1 MNRISFVLPYY
12 ENQRM
17 LALQYKIWTNYP
29 LELKSR
35 IEVVIVDDG
44 SPHEPAAEVQRPDGL
59 PPIAIYR
66 VLIDKPWNQ
75 HGARNLG
82 AKMASGPWLFLTDMD
97 HILPAESLEKLLNIE
112 NIGRV
117 FMFARL
123 DAPDMTPTLGRDGKR
138 KPHPNTFA
146 MTKEIYWRIGGY
158 DERFCGIYGTDGL
171 FRDRALRHAHFQHL
185 SNVPIIRVPREV
197 ISDASTR
204 TLPRKEG
211 RGDAKARVIEQI
223 RKRHSEARILTLAF
237 PWERVV

>member
-12 ENQRM
+12 ENPFV
-17 LALQYKIWTNYP
+17 LALQYDIWSHYP

-35 IEVVIVDDG
+35 VEIIIVDDG
-44 SPHEPAAEVQRPDGL
+44 SPQEPAADVPRPSEL

-82 AKMASGPWLFLTDMD
+82 AKMATGPWLFLTDMD
-97 HILPAESLEKLLNIE
+97 HLLPAESLRKLLLMQNTNKIYTF
-112 NIGRV
+112 G
-117 FMFARL
+117 RL
-123 DAPDMTPTLGRDGKR
+123 DAPHMRPTRRPDGSL

-146 MTKEIYWRIGGY
+146 MTKDLYWRIGGY

-171 FRDRALRHAHFQHL
+171 FRVRAARAAQFRHL
-185 SNVPIIRVPREV
+185 PEVPIIRVPREV
-197 ISDASTR
+197 VADASTR
-204 TLPRKEG
+204 TLARKEG
-211 RGDAKARVIEQI
+211 RGNAKQMVMNQIAREGSEEQI
-223 RKRHSEARILTLAF
+223 ATLTF